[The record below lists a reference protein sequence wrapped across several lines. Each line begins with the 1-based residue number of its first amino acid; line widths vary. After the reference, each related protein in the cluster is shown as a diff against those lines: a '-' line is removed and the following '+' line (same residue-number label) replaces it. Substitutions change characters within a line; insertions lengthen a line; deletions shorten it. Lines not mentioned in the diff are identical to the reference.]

1 LPGDAGKV
9 ISWLET
15 GQPFPGV
22 DKALASPNGLL
33 CAGEE
38 LTPARILEAYR
49 QGIFPWYS
57 DGDPV
62 LWWSPDPRMVLF
74 PEELKVSRSLG
85 RIVKRGVFE
94 TRVDTAFT
102 QVMRECAA
110 PRNGQSGTWIVPEM
124 IEAYGELHA
133 RGYAHSVETWQEGV
147 LVGGLYGLWLG
158 KVFFGESMFS
168 RTTDASKVA
177 LVNLVAIVAARGAR
191 VIDCQQATR
200 HLESLGARPIPRS
213 AFSQLLQDS
222 IQCSPSGESWADAP
236 THGQT

>member
-1 LPGDAGKV
+1 V
-9 ISWLET
+9 IPWLEPGT
-15 GQPFPGV
+15 PFPPV

-38 LTPARILEAYR
+38 LNPGRILEAYR
-49 QGIFPWYS
+49 QGIYPWYS
-57 DGDPV
+57 EGDPV
-62 LWWSPDPRMVLF
+62 LWWSPEPRMVLF
-74 PEELKVSRSLG
+74 PGELKVSRSLG
-85 RIVKRGVFE
+85 KVVRRGDFE
-94 TRVDTAFT
+94 TRVDTAFAR
-102 QVMRECAA
+102 VMRECAA

-133 RGYAHSVETWQEGV
+133 GGYAHSVESWQAGE

-158 KVFFGESMFS
+158 RVFFGESMFS

-177 LVNLVAIVAARGAR
+177 LVRLVEIVASRGAR

-200 HLESLGARPIPRS
+200 HLASLGARPIARR

-222 IQCSPSGESWADAP
+222 IQCSPSGESWADIVP
-236 THGQT
+236 NGQT